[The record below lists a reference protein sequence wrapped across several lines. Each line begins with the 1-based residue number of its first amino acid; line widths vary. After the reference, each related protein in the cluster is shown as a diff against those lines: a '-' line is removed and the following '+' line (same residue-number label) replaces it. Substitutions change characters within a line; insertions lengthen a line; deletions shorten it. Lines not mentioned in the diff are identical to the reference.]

1 MKKGLVREFNRI
13 FYEAEAGIYDARHPE
28 IIEGDRGWWDE
39 AVRKYVRPIDQ
50 REGLRIVDIGSGTGF
65 VGKVLSS
72 YLCERDHLICYD
84 LSPAMLSES
93 RQKLNNSSR
102 CRVNFINGEANL
114 LPFCS
119 NSLDLVTI
127 NSLLHHLQ
135 DCRSLFGEITRLL
148 KKGGYIMIGHEPNK
162 LYFAS
167 FFRRFAASTYKFLGG
182 GKSIT
187 AQLQERINRGLKNRN
202 LISQDLSKEE
212 ILKVVEY
219 QSPVEQARCRVG
231 KDKGFAPR
239 ELAREYFP
247 EYKLIELRE
256 YSTFFVRPLF
266 KKSPWLGSLVK
277 HAGSFLFGKGNL
289 FSLILQ
295 K

>member
-65 VGKVLSS
+65 VGEVLSS
-72 YLCERDHLICYD
+72 YLSERDHLICYD
-84 LSPAMLSES
+84 LSPEMLVQS

-102 CRVNFINGEANL
+102 CRLNFINGEASL

-119 NSLDLVTI
+119 NSFDLITI

-135 DCRSLFGEITRLL
+135 DCRSLFGELSRLL
-148 KKGGYIMIGHEPNK
+148 KKGGYIMVSHEPNK

-167 FFRRFAASTYKFLGG
+167 AFRRFAASAYKFLGG

-187 AQLQERINRGLKNRN
+187 TQLQQRINQGLKSHN
-202 LISQDLSKEE
+202 LTNQELSKEE

-219 QSPVEQARCRVG
+219 QSPVEQATFRVR
-231 KDKGFAPR
+231 KDKGFVPR

-247 EYKLIELRE
+247 EYKLLELCE

-266 KKSPWLGSLVK
+266 KKSPWLGNLVK
-277 HAGSFLFGKGNL
+277 HAGSFLFGRGNL